1 MTHEQTWLPIETAP
15 RDGTAILAVSDVS
28 RETGPFVVRW
38 KRNTGMA
45 LRDEA
50 PGDFFVSLMAGIAPS
65 LRRAGC
71 LFRGIT
77 HESA

>member
-50 PGDFFVSLMAGIAPS
+50 PGDFFVSLYGRDYAVSPTRWLPIPGYHP
-65 LRRAGC
+65 
-71 LFRGIT
+71 
-77 HESA
+77 